1 MRSIGQSMGRQ
12 RMGIALV
19 FALVLAGLVVVG
31 HATTAPPDVA
41 VSISGIAYHGP
52 NGDGSFTIPIGT
64 RVTWT
69 NNDPFAHTST
79 SDATPTPVW
88 DSGFIAAGGSFS
100 FTFTQA
106 GAFPYHCII
115 HSTFPA
121 MHGTIT
127 VVATSAN
134 PTGVAPATGSSAG
147 GTSVTIT
154 GTDFQSGAAV
164 TFGGVAAATINVVD
178 ANTITATTPAH
189 PAGTFDIVVTNPGS
203 AGATLSPGFT
213 FVVINPVPPSKPS
226 VAPLS
231 GVNPLPPQ
239 RPPGPTDP
247 GQPNPLPG
255 GRPPGNGL
263 ASGASNTSPGR
274 ASAPAP
280 LPLPTGR

>member
-1 MRSIGQSMGRQ
+1 MRSIGHGMGRQ
-12 RMGIALV
+12 RIGIALV

-52 NGDGSFTIPIGT
+52 NGDGTFTIPIGT

-69 NNDPFAHTST
+69 NNDPFDHTST
-79 SDATPTPVW
+79 SDATPTPIW
-88 DSGFIAAGGSFS
+88 DSGFIAGGGSFS

-106 GAFPYHCII
+106 GVFPYHCII

-127 VVATSAN
+127 VVTPPN
-134 PTGVAPATGSSAG
+134 PTGVAPATGTSGG
-147 GTSVTIT
+147 GTNVTIT

-164 TFGGVAAATINVVD
+164 TFGGVAATNVNVVA

-189 PAGTFDIVVTNPGS
+189 AAGTFDIVVTNPDS
-203 AGATLSPGFT
+203 TAGTLSPGFT
-213 FVVINPVPPSKPS
+213 FVAPNPLPSSKPS

-239 RPPGPTDP
+239 RPPGPPDS
-247 GQPNPLPG
+247 GHPNPLPG
-255 GRPPGNGL
+255 GRPPGGPV
-263 ASGASNTSPGR
+263 SGASNSAPGSGV
-274 ASAPAP
+274 SAPAP
-280 LPLPTGR
+280 LPLPTRR

>member
-1 MRSIGQSMGRQ
+1 MRSIGHGMGRQ

-19 FALVLAGLVVVG
+19 FALVLAGLITVG

-41 VSISGIAYHGP
+41 VSIMNFAFHGP
-52 NGDGSFTIPIGT
+52 NDTGTFTIPVGT

-69 NNDPFAHTST
+69 NNDGFAHTTT
-79 SDATPTPVW
+79 SDATPLPVW
-88 DSGFIAAGGSFS
+88 DSGSIAPGAPFS

-106 GAFPYHCII
+106 GVFPYHCTI
-115 HSTFPA
+115 HSFIST

-127 VVATSAN
+127 VVTPPN
-134 PTGVAPATGSSAG
+134 PTGVAPATGASGG
-147 GTSVTIT
+147 GTNVTIT

-164 TFGGVAAATINVVD
+164 TFGGVAATNVNVVD
-178 ANTITATTPAH
+178 ATTITATTPAH
-189 PAGTFDIVVTNPGS
+189 PAGTFDIVVTNPDS
-203 AGATLSPGFT
+203 TAGTLSPGFT
-213 FVVINPVPPSKPS
+213 FVAPNPLPSWKPS
-226 VAPLS
+226 DAPLS

-255 GRPPGNGL
+255 GRPPGSGL
-263 ASGASNTSPGR
+263 ASGASNTAPSGG